1 MALKLRRGTEANRT
15 SITPA
20 EGELIYITD
29 TKKLYSGD
37 GTTAGGVL
45 VTGGGA
51 DIPGIT
57 DNTTAGA
64 VLTLGDLVIAIDAD
78 LSITGYEITGDG
90 DIDITGNITA
100 SGAGTG
106 IITASS
112 FVGDVTGNVTGNASG
127 AHTGTFDGDMTGSV
141 FGNDSTVIVDG
152 NNNTLHGNLK
162 DVNSISYATPLDI
175 SNETTGVVS
184 TTYLSN
190 TGEAAYLKIR
200 RTDAGTAP
208 DQNVGLLAWDQ
219 VDDTGTKTYVSF
231 AGWHSGL
238 YIGTASDGT
247 TYNATNY
254 VGITDG
260 NMALGDYTPAAGLR
274 LDVRGNVKATGFI
287 QTGSFTTAE
296 RDALTGAEGMII
308 YNSTTNQLE
317 SYENSAWGATGGAG
331 GGSIGNFTFASS
343 IVDTDDSSGI
353 VITPAVTM
361 SSDLTVEND
370 LVVSNTVTA
379 GKFVSTGTET
389 PEISAGANLNLTAG
403 NAVVITSSPLRMA
416 SFTTTERNALAAQNG
431 DIIYNTTDNKFQGY
445 ENGAWANLI

>member
-45 VTGGGA
+45 VTGGGGA

-78 LSITGYEITGDG
+78 LSITGYEINGDG

-127 AHTGTFDGDMTGSV
+127 NHTGTFDGDVQGSIFGDDSALILDGINKTLTINKIFVPGSLNFENETPGSSSNIDIISIDQTSNIKLTYSSGSDISTLTDSIGAITFHRDDLVNGNVQTGYIAG
-141 FGNDSTVIVDG
+141 GNYAIYIGAERLGSPLEV
-152 NNNTLHGNLK
+152 NTL
-162 DVNSISYATPLDI
+162 TW
-175 SNETTGVVS
+175 T
-184 TTYLSN
+184 
-190 TGEAAYLKIR
+190 
-200 RTDAGTAP
+200 
-208 DQNVGLLAWDQ
+208 
-219 VDDTGTKTYVSF
+219 
-231 AGWHSGL
+231 
-238 YIGTASDGT
+238 SDGKL
-247 TYNATNY
+247 
-254 VGITDG
+254 GIGKYLPTVE
-260 NMALGDYTPAAGLR
+260 
-274 LDVRGNVKATGFI
+274 LDVVGNAKASGFI

-296 RDALTGAEGMII
+296 RDALTGAEGMIL

-343 IVDTDDSSGI
+343 VVDTDDSSGI

-361 SSDLTVEND
+361 SSDLVVEND
-370 LVVSNTVTA
+370 VRVSNIVYA
-379 GKFVSTGTET
+379 ESFVSNSTGTPQIT
-389 PEISAGANLNLTAG
+389 AATNLDLTAG
-403 NAVVITSSPLRMA
+403 NAVQITSSVLRLA
-416 SFTTTERNALAAQNG
+416 SFTTTERNALAGQNG

>member
-20 EGELIYITD
+20 EGELIYVTD

-45 VTGGGA
+45 VTGGGGA
-51 DIPGIT
+51 DIPGID

-78 LSITGYEITGDG
+78 LSITGYEINGDG

-112 FVGDVTGNVTGNASG
+112 FVGDVTGNLVGNTSG
-127 AHTGTFDGDMTGSV
+127 VHTGTFDGDMTGSV
-141 FGNDSTVIVDG
+141 FVDDSTKIIDGLTGTISAANGIEYSNIV
-152 NNNTLHGNLK
+152 N
-162 DVNSISYATPLDI
+162 ISQTQA
-175 SNETTGVVS
+175 NELAVAS
-184 TTYLSN
+184 FNN
-190 TGEAAYLKIR
+190 TGEAQYIKIK
-200 RTDAGTAP
+200 RTDTGTAP
-208 DQNVGLLAWDQ
+208 DQNVGLLSWDQ

-247 TYNATNY
+247 TYNPTNY

-260 NMALGDYTPAAGLR
+260 NMALGDYTPAAGYR
-274 LDVRGNVKATGFI
+274 LDVRGNAIVSGNFEAAAFTL
-287 QTGSFTTAE
+287 TGSN
-296 RDALTGAEGMII
+296 I
-308 YNSTTNQLE
+308 
-317 SYENSAWGATGGAG
+317 
-331 GGSIGNFTFASS
+331 
-343 IVDTDDSSGI
+343 DTSDSSAI
-353 VITPAVTM
+353 TITPAVTM
-361 SSDLTVEND
+361 SSDLVVEND
-370 LVVSNTVTA
+370 VRVSNIVYA
-379 GKFVSTGTET
+379 ESFVSNSTGTPQIT
-389 PEISAGANLNLTAG
+389 AATNLDLTAG
-403 NAVVITSSPLRMA
+403 NAVQITSSVLRLA
-416 SFTTTERNALAAQNG
+416 SFTTTERNALAGQNG

>member
-20 EGELIYITD
+20 EGELIYVTD

-45 VTGGGA
+45 VTGGGGA
-51 DIPGIT
+51 DIPGID

-78 LSITGYEITGDG
+78 LSITGYEINGDG

-112 FVGDVTGNVTGNASG
+112 FVGDVTGNVTGDASG
-127 AHTGTFDGDMTGSV
+127 DHTGTFVGDMTGSV
-141 FGNDSTVIVDG
+141 FGNDSTVMVDG
-152 NNNTLHGNLK
+152 NNNTLHGNLN
-162 DVNSISYATPLDI
+162 DVNTITYATPLDI
-175 SNETTGVVS
+175 VNETTGVVS

-190 TGEAAYLKIR
+190 TGEASYLKIR
-200 RTDAGTAP
+200 RTDTGTAP

-247 TYNATNY
+247 TYNPTNY
-254 VGITDG
+254 VGIADG
-260 NMALGDYTPAAGLR
+260 NMALGDYTPAVGYR
-274 LDVRGNVKATGFI
+274 LDVRGNAIVS
-287 QTGSFTTAE
+287 GSLTAG
-296 RDALTGAEGMII
+296 ALLL
-308 YNSTTNQLE
+308 S
-317 SYENSAWGATGGAG
+317 
-331 GGSIGNFTFASS
+331 GSDI
-343 IVDTDDSSGI
+343 DTSDSSAI
-353 VITPAVTM
+353 TITPAVTM
-361 SSDLTVEND
+361 SSNLFVEND
-370 LVVSNTVTA
+370 LTVSNIVYA
-379 GKFVSTGTET
+379 ESFVSNSTGT
-389 PEISAGANLNLTAG
+389 PEITSAANLDLSAG
-403 NAVVITSSPLRMA
+403 NAVRITSSVLRLA
-416 SFTTTERNALAAQNG
+416 SFTTTERNALAGQNG